1 MPPLARPRPHART
14 DLSLKTFLAKILGLT
29 SALAAGY
36 VIGKEGPLVHLSATL
51 SVRQPGPKRP
61 PPRLRTAPH
70 LPLWIVQRLRPL
82 LRTPQRSLRS
92 SEARRGL
99 RSVPL
104 AGPKSIEM
112 VRMLLRCS
120 S

>member
-1 MPPLARPRPHART
+1 MASIVAQQ
-14 DLSLKTFLAKILGLT
+14 
-29 SALAAGY
+29 LAAGY

-51 SVRQPGPKRP
+51 SVRQPAPKRP
-61 PPRLRTAPH
+61 PPRLRTAPQSTS
-70 LPLWIVQRLRPL
+70 LGRPKAQDAPTHARAQPAQL
-82 LRTPQRSLRS
+82 GGSPGPPQL
-92 SEARRGL
+92 A
-99 RSVPL
+99 L